1 MGIRVGDF
9 KVVYDSITMEAI
21 NPEHLGITREQVE
34 DYLKM
39 SNDAGRGMPD
49 DEAYTK
55 EMMIGDV
62 TGSSGFYCLP
72 VNIKEE
78 TANFIATMLNDLIF

>member
-21 NPEHLGITREQVE
+21 NPENLGIKKEQIE

-39 SNDAGRGMPD
+39 SDDVGRGMPD
-49 DEAYTK
+49 DPEYSR
-55 EMMIGDV
+55 EDMIGDI
-62 TGSSGFYCLP
+62 TGSSGFYTLP
-72 VNIKEE
+72 DKIKDE
-78 TANFIATMLNDLIF
+78 TADFIATLINDLIS